1 MMKVICSDIRWDTDG
16 QEIDDLPTELTVE
29 VLEVENVGDA
39 LSDETGWCHFG
50 FHQQIVYHG
59 YEIVNEGT
67 YSLYVDT
74 DENAYNARL
83 AEELSHDHHETYR
96 IGTVKADSIEEALDK
111 IRQDD
116 WEWTQKV

>member
-59 YEIVNEGT
+59 YDKEGVVCAYCRVRT
-67 YSLYVDT
+67 TPVVSMITDNLHCRNCEQLLYD
-74 DENAYNARL
+74 
-83 AEELSHDHHETYR
+83 
-96 IGTVKADSIEEALDK
+96 GKQDK
-111 IRQDD
+111 VI
-116 WEWTQKV
+116 KP